1 MFKIGRGIVDV
12 EWGIADIGKG
22 ILVVEQAFLH
32 FGEGTANLAQSAA
45 DKGVAAPRLLCIR
58 TTSRNR
64 PLAPTASGAPSETAE
79 RMPVSAVLA
88 HREHLVPSTLEPAD
102 A

>member
-32 FGEGTANLAQSAA
+32 FGEGTANLAHPRKTKELPRSASAA
-45 DKGVAAPRLLCIR
+45 
-58 TTSRNR
+58 
-64 PLAPTASGAPSETAE
+64 PSY
-79 RMPVSAVLA
+79 RS
-88 HREHLVPSTLEPAD
+88 
-102 A
+102 